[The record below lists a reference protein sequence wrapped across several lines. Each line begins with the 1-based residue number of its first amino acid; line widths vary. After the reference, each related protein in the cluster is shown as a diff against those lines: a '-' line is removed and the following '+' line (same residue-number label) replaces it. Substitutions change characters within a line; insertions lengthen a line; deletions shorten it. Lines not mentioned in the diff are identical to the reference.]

1 MIRASGEHAIYAVT
15 PSRLSLL
22 PRAQPIARELQWLG
36 RRIPFTSNRAWSLI
50 GMPGRSGED
59 LLWLVIQAAGVGLF
73 ETISIDG
80 ERVSRQS
87 SSRQQVDE
95 KKVSVTSITDRFCVP
110 ANFEDLGCPPKE
122 NTMKALTREF
132 GPRSPVSS
140 EGSAK
145 SFRRSSEWEC
155 RTIPTIYEFGP
166 FRLDVQGETLFK
178 GTEAVALSHRAVVL
192 LRILVDHAG
201 APVTKDA
208 LMKAAWP
215 GLAVEDSNLTVQI
228 AALRRALGEVPGG
241 ESWIATLPRRGYR
254 FAGPAVTKSEARRP
268 ATPTADAAT
277 RPASMVALVLPD
289 KPSIAV
295 LPFENLGGDPER
307 GYFVDGMV
315 EEIITALSRIR
326 WLFVIARNSSFTY
339 KGRAVDIKQVGRELG
354 VLYVLEGSVRKAGNR
369 IRISAQ
375 LLDATT
381 GAHLWADRFDAQLAD
396 VFELQENVASS
407 VAGVIEPRL
416 EAAEYHR
423 STQRA
428 TNDLTAYDLYLRA
441 RAHTFSWEREGIM
454 RALDLLGQA
463 LTRDPDYGLALAF
476 AAHCRMQ
483 LSGNGWCDDQQQNR
497 QEGVDLARRALQVAG
512 DDPNVLGYVAHVLGH
527 FEPDVEPAITLIDRA
542 LDLNPSFAFG
552 WYVKGWLRLWA
563 GQADVAI
570 ELLEKSLRLNP
581 LRKAP
586 AIYSIGVAHFFA
598 RRLEKAAAML
608 LVSLQ
613 ETPNWAGCL
622 HFLAACYAHLG
633 RLVDAGSIVEKL
645 RQTTPVLVPSAE
657 QWRVREDREFFLDG
671 LRLAVDQT
679 ARPANATPGDN

>member
-1 MIRASGEHAIYAVT
+1 
-15 PSRLSLL
+15 LQLL
-22 PRAQPIARELQWLG
+22 
-36 RRIPFTSNRAWSLI
+36 
-50 GMPGRSGED
+50 
-59 LLWLVIQAAGVGLF
+59 
-73 ETISIDG
+73 
-80 ERVSRQS
+80 
-87 SSRQQVDE
+87 
-95 KKVSVTSITDRFCVP
+95 
-110 ANFEDLGCPPKE
+110 EDLGIGGC
-122 NTMKALTREF
+122 A
-132 GPRSPVSS
+132 
-140 EGSAK
+140 
-145 SFRRSSEWEC
+145 
-155 RTIPTIYEFGP
+155 IPTIYEFGP
-166 FRLDVQGETLFK
+166 FRLDTQGETLFK
-178 GTEAVALSHRAVVL
+178 GTEPVALSHRAVAL
-192 LRILVDHAG
+192 LRMLVDRAG
-201 APVTKDA
+201 ATVIKDA
-208 LMKAAWP
+208 LIKAAWP

-228 AALRRALGEVPGG
+228 AALRRVLGEVPGG

-254 FAGPAVTKSEARRP
+254 FVGPTVTKSEALVA
-268 ATPTADAAT
+268 ATPTVDAAT
-277 RPASMVALVLPD
+277 RPAPMMALALPD
-289 KPSIAV
+289 QPSIAV
-295 LPFENLGGDPER
+295 LPFENMSCDPEQ

-339 KGRAVDIKQVGRELG
+339 KGRAVDVKQVGRELG
-354 VLYVLEGSVRKAGNR
+354 VLYVLEGSVRGAGNR

-396 VFELQENVASS
+396 VFALQDNVASS

-441 RAHTFSWEREGIM
+441 RAHTSSWERAGIV

-463 LTRDPDYGLALAF
+463 LKRDADYGKALAM
-476 AAHCRMQ
+476 AAHCHMQ
-483 LSGNGWCDDQQQNR
+483 LLGNGWSDEQPSR
-497 QEGVDLARRALQVAG
+497 QEGVDLARRALQAAG
-512 DDPNVLGYVAHVLGH
+512 DDPNVLAHVAHVLGH
-527 FEPDVEPAITLIDRA
+527 LEPDIEPAITLIDRA

-552 WYVKGWLRLWA
+552 WFVKGWLRLLA

-570 ELLEKSLRLNP
+570 EHFEKSLRLNP

-586 AIYSIGVAHFFA
+586 ATYSIGVAHFFA

-613 ETPNWAGCL
+613 ETPNWAWCPR
-622 HFLAACYAHLG
+622 FLAACYAHLG
-633 RLVDAGSIVEKL
+633 RLVDARSIVEKL
-645 RQTTPVLVPSAE
+645 RQITPVLVPSAE

-679 ARPANATPGDN
+679 VRPANATPGGN